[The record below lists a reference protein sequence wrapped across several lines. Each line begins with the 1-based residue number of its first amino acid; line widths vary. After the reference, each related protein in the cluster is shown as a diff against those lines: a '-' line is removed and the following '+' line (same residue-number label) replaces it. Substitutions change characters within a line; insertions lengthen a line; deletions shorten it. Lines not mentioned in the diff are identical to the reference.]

1 MPVEWIKD
9 AMRRAMCLVLLCALL
24 FAPVAIVMTHGPDAV
39 SSALQANAAKA
50 AHGHAHDWDEA
61 GKSGQHDATDH
72 EHNIAFVLFERASAV
87 FELTSAARADEPGFP
102 SGLSRDG
109 PRRPPRG
116 SIV

>member
-1 MPVEWIKD
+1 MAVGWIKD
-9 AMRRAMCLVLLCALL
+9 AMRRAICLVLLCALL
-24 FAPVAIVMTHGPDAV
+24 FAPVAIAMTHGPDAIA
-39 SSALQANAAKA
+39 SALQADAAKA
-50 AHGHAHDWDEA
+50 AHGHNHDWDEP

-72 EHNIAFVLFERASAV
+72 EHNIAIVLFERASAV